1 MSTLIIRFS
10 PISNVAMLVPLLE
23 SMTRLQPDEQFVV
36 VSRTFLKPLFAGLK
50 NVTFVGADLRHAHKG
65 VGGTF
70 RLFKELKQYD
80 IQRIIDLQANAKSR
94 FLSFLFKITAPL
106 TPWHTI
112 GCYWWHEWRLM
123 QRGHR
128 RTKPLKSIFERY
140 NDCFAKAGFKTDE
153 QFTCLPNLSTEI
165 PSKITD
171 LYGEKR
177 GAWIGVAPFAQ
188 HQGKIL
194 PSKRIKEVIA
204 HFDAQPDT
212 QIFLF
217 GAGEV
222 EYEMLSDWETLFH
235 QTHAVYTALN
245 LQEEFELM
253 RHLDVMVSMDSA
265 NMHLASLTDT
275 PVVSIWGASHPGAG
289 SLGWKQSP
297 DNIVE
302 KDLPCRPCSILGNQR
317 NKRCPYRYECLNL
330 APQEII
336 GKIERVLNRRN
347 ANA

>member
-36 VSRTFLKPLFAGLK
+36 VSRTFLQPLFAGLK

-65 VGGTF
+65 IAGTF
-70 RLFKELKQYD
+70 RLFKELKQYN

-94 FLSFLFKITAPL
+94 SLSLLLKLSSPL
-106 TPWHTI
+106 IPWHTI
-112 GCYWWHEWRLM
+112 GFYWWNEWWLM

-128 RTKPLKSIFERY
+128 RTPPLQSIFSRY
-140 NDCFAKAGFKTDE
+140 NACFAKAGFNTDE
-153 QFTCLPNLSTEI
+153 QFTCLPNLSTKI
-165 PSKITD
+165 PSKIID

-204 HFDAQPDT
+204 HFDAQPDM

-245 LQEEFELM
+245 LQEELELM

-265 NMHLASLTDT
+265 NMHLASLSGT
-275 PVVSIWGASHPGAG
+275 PVVSIWGASHPCAG
-289 SLGWKQSP
+289 SLGWKQTT

-302 KDLPCRPCSILGNQR
+302 KDLPCRPCSVLGSPR
-317 NKRCPYRYECLNL
+317 NKRCPHRYECLNL
-330 APQEII
+330 DPHDIVE
-336 GKIERVLNRRN
+336 KIERILSQRYPNS
-347 ANA
+347 